1 MVNIIQLLR
10 INGTYPAIWTF
21 VVVMDG
27 VKSDNGLTRMTTICS
42 KALPRPFEV
51 VDFKEAGHI
60 GDEAY
65 ECETTS
71 DGCPVEK
78 LRAAL
83 ATAYALLDERD
94 RLAQED
100 LQPNA
105 DAAGQRKAAADI
117 ATLTPRQH
125 EILEL
130 VLIGTPSKNIA
141 ADLHISQRTVE
152 NHRAAIMKKTNA
164 KSLPA
169 LGRIGLTVHLYEQ
182 QCIDKTNISKP

>member
-1 MVNIIQLLR
+1 MN
-10 INGTYPAIWTF
+10 
-21 VVVMDG
+21 
-27 VKSDNGLTRMTTICS
+27 SCS
-42 KALPRPFEV
+42 KALPRPFEA
-51 VDFKEAGHI
+51 VDFKERGHI
-60 GDEAY
+60 GDDAY
-65 ECETTS
+65 ECESTL
-71 DGCPVEK
+71 DGCPVER

-83 ATAYALLDERD
+83 AVAYALLEARD
-94 RLAQED
+94 RLAQEY
-100 LQPNA
+100 LPPNTEV
-105 DAAGQRKAAADI
+105 AGQRQAAADI

-169 LGRIGLTVHLYEQ
+169 LGRIGLTVQLYEQ
-182 QCIDKTNISKP
+182 RCIDETNILSPGACSHASKTR